1 MLYLVG
7 PDNTVVEPRGRGLA
21 RNLADEH
28 TVFDLRDKSSGS
40 YAEEL
45 GRLAEGLKQSQP
57 ASAGLPALEGGLT
70 PNQL

>member
-1 MLYLVG
+1 MVG
-7 PDNTVVEPRGRGLA
+7 SDQAVVEPRGRGLA

-40 YAEEL
+40 YSEEIS
-45 GRLAEGLKQSQP
+45 RLVEGLKANQP
-57 ASAGLPALEGGLT
+57 ASAGVPVSDLSGMN